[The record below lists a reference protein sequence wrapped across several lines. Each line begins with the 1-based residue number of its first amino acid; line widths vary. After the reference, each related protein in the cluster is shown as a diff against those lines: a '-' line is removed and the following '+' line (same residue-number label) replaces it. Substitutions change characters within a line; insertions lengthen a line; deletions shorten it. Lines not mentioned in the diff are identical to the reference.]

1 MQVLCKVS
9 NSAEDVRCSVCGQ
22 GFLVYWARTSRTE
35 QESTRRSIVE
45 ALANQHAS
53 SDSVSPQVHPRT
65 GFTVPQWSGVAAFSG
80 AALLG
85 GAHSWSL

>member
-9 NSAEDVRCSVCGQ
+9 KSQGEIRCKICGQ

-35 QESTRRSIVE
+35 REAARQRIAE
-45 ALANQHAS
+45 ALAAHHA
-53 SDSVSPQVHPRT
+53 DSVSEQVHPRT
-65 GFTVPQWSGVAAFSG
+65 GFTVPFWHRPPALAG

-85 GAHSWSL
+85 GAQGWSI